1 MCMSFNNDI
10 NDIWQKTNSEIE
22 KNRAEANA
30 EYWKEII
37 EQRNP
42 TPDLKAERE
51 LQFQLREMDRKLRL
65 DKTQSYC
72 KHELERYEYEQT
84 IKTELFKAEQQ
95 QKKETTINDSKPE
108 YKVINDGEYTRIEI
122 PGMAGISPY
131 DVWPALL
138 DKASSKE

>member
-10 NDIWQKTNSEIE
+10 IDIWQKTNSEIE
-22 KNRAEANA
+22 KKKAEALA
-30 EYWKEII
+30 ECMKERI
-37 EQRNP
+37 EQNNP
-42 TPDLKAERE
+42 TPDLKADRE
-51 LQFQLREMDRKLRL
+51 LQFQLREMDRKLEL
-65 DKTQSYC
+65 KKKKSDC
-72 KHELERYEYEQT
+72 KHELKRYEYEQT

-122 PGMAGISPY
+122 PGMEGISPY
-131 DVWPALL
+131 DVRPELL